1 MWWKFWSQTNE
12 EKPVAAKV
20 REMIISIQFRQMLC
34 WCLSSTNK
42 LNRIRKLCKSL
53 PAKTLFKKNQ
63 EINLYRPKFKWII
76 LCTWKVKWV
85 ASSRYYE
92 QKKILECFEFKQIL
106 FLFSLSK
113 YVNTENQMSWLW
125 WSLNKVV
132 EFQLSNS
139 ILWSNDFQ
147 SDKSSSKYLNTISK
161 LKLVNVITEFFQDI
175 VKGLDSLTY
184 RVYFKS
190 HVNDSNFKYSKHFFS
205 RSVLYLEM
213 SI

>member
-1 MWWKFWSQTNE
+1 
-12 EKPVAAKV
+12 
-20 REMIISIQFRQMLC
+20 MIISIQFRQMLC

-42 LNRIRKLCKSL
+42 LNRIRTLCKSL

-63 EINLYRPKFKWII
+63 ETNLYRPKLKWIV
-76 LCTWKVKWV
+76 LCIWKVKWV

-113 YVNTENQMSWLW
+113 YVNAENQMSWLFE
-125 WSLNKVV
+125 LF
-132 EFQLSNS
+132 EFQLSSS

-161 LKLVNVITEFFQDI
+161 LKLANATTEFFQDI
-175 VKGLDSLTY
+175 VKGPILRLDSLTY
-184 RVYFKS
+184 R
-190 HVNDSNFKYSKHFFS
+190 N
-205 RSVLYLEM
+205 
-213 SI
+213 